1 MYQNKSSSIIINIIT
16 ITKMMNT
23 AIIDPTIAAIL
34 VDEVVSLGSDQTTQM
49 QNYYI
54 VTNYILYNICQ

>member
-1 MYQNKSSSIIINIIT
+1 MV
-16 ITKMMNT
+16 NT

-49 QNYYI
+49 QNYIIY
-54 VTNYILYNICQ
+54 